1 MGKLRSTG
9 RQFGRILKRV
19 FKGVGL
25 LVVVAGVV
33 AVLGATAVWGHFWG
47 ARVGNPSSE
56 SCTSCHVM
64 QPYADSLTT
73 PNLLAS
79 AHANEGVECI
89 DCHSDYGAEE
99 QLRDTLAYVQN
110 TYDEPFARVRYP
122 METCFQCHEHGSYDQ
137 IAWRT
142 TDLGVTDPQAK
153 GHDANPHQPPHYTD
167 LECNSCHRVHRESTL
182 LCWECH
188 TYQYDSPY
196 FGPEV
201 EATATPAP

>member
-1 MGKLRSTG
+1 MGKLQSRG

-25 LVVVAGVV
+25 LVVVALALGI
-33 AVLGATAVWGHFWG
+33 LGATAAWGHFWG
-47 ARVGNPSSE
+47 PRVGNPTSE

-64 QPYADSLTT
+64 QPYADSLTA

-79 AHANEGVECI
+79 AHADEGIACT
-89 DCHSDYGAEE
+89 DCHDYGAEE
-99 QLRDTLAYVQN
+99 QLRDTLAYLRNDYQ
-110 TYDEPFARVRYP
+110 EPFARVRYP
-122 METCFQCHEHGSYDQ
+122 METCFGCHEHGSYDQ

-153 GHDANPHQPPHYTD
+153 GHDANPHQPPHYSE

-188 TYQYDSPY
+188 TYQFDSPY

-201 EATATPAP
+201 EATSTPTP

>member
-9 RQFGRILKRV
+9 RQFGRVLKRI

-25 LVVVAGVV
+25 LFVVAIVL

-47 ARVGNPSSE
+47 PRVGNPSAE

-64 QPYADSLTT
+64 QSYVDSLTA
-73 PNLLAS
+73 PDLLAS
-79 AHANEGVECI
+79 AHASEGIDCI
-89 DCHSDYGAEE
+89 DCHNDYGAEE

-110 TYDEPFARVRYP
+110 TYEVPFARARYP
-122 METCFQCHEHGSYDQ
+122 LETCFSCHEHGSYDQ

-153 GHDANPHQPPHYTD
+153 GHDANPHQPPHYSD

-188 TYQYDSPY
+188 TYEYDSPY
-196 FGPEV
+196 FGRED
-201 EATATPAP
+201 EATATPTP